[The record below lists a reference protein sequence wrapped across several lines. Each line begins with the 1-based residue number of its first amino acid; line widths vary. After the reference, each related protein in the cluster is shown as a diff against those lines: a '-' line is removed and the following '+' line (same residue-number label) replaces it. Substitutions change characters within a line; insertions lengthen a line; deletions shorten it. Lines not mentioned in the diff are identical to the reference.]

1 MPNAT
6 SDSASIYLARNALA
20 KGEGERVE
28 RGTYVYSPCVE
39 QEGERERERER
50 ERESRGV
57 RASAK
62 VRVLH
67 AGRGV
72 FLKLRYRDEKGSKL
86 KCKMKEKKNKN
97 ILTEM
102 VYCRLRHA
110 VRFVNFFGVIQFFCK
125 L

>member
-50 ERESRGV
+50 EKERVVESE
-57 RASAK
+57 
-62 VRVLH
+62 RVQ
-67 AGRGV
+67 
-72 FLKLRYRDEKGSKL
+72 
-86 KCKMKEKKNKN
+86 KC
-97 ILTEM
+97 
-102 VYCRLRHA
+102 VYCTLGE
-110 VRFVNFFGVIQFFCK
+110 VFFSS
-125 L
+125 